1 MSDILVN
8 SEIILANAELFYV
21 IERMTEKEVA
31 QQVGVHER
39 TIRRWKK
46 EHNWDVKKDQYFQTA
61 SLFHKEMYNFARKL
75 MISIEY
81 DLDNGNE
88 INSSR
93 MYTFAKILP
102 LITKIKDY
110 EDNIKND
117 SNAKIPEGITPDFV
131 ELIETEI
138 LGMKPKN
145 ER

>member
-1 MSDILVN
+1 MLAN
-8 SEIILANAELFYV
+8 SEIILANAERFYV

-75 MISIEY
+75 MLSIEY

-93 MYTFAKILP
+93 MYTFTKILP

-110 EDNIKND
+110 EEHIKND

>member
-1 MSDILVN
+1 MAN
-8 SEIILANAELFYV
+8 SEIILANAERFYV

-61 SLFHKEMYNFARKL
+61 SLFHKEMYNFSRKL

>member
-1 MSDILVN
+1 MTK
-8 SEIILANAELFYV
+8 SEILLANAERFYV

-46 EHNWDVKKDQYFQTA
+46 EYNWETKKDQYFQTT

-75 MISIEY
+75 MASIEY

-88 INSSR
+88 VNSSR
-93 MYTFAKILP
+93 MYTFTKMLP

-110 EDNIKND
+110 EGNVKKDATSK
-117 SNAKIPEGITPDFV
+117 ETQGLTPDSV

-145 ER
+145 EK

>member
-1 MSDILVN
+1 MAN
-8 SEIILANAELFYV
+8 SEIILANAERFYV

-93 MYTFAKILP
+93 IHL
-102 LITKIKDY
+102 
-110 EDNIKND
+110 
-117 SNAKIPEGITPDFV
+117 GI
-131 ELIETEI
+131 
-138 LGMKPKN
+138 
-145 ER
+145 RSW

>member
-1 MSDILVN
+1 MAN
-8 SEIILANAELFYV
+8 SEIILANAERFYV

-110 EDNIKND
+110 EEHIKND

>member
-1 MSDILVN
+1 MAK
-8 SEIILANAELFYV
+8 SEILLANAERFYV

-46 EHNWDVKKDQYFQTA
+46 EYNWETKKDQYFQTT

-75 MISIEY
+75 MASIEY

-88 INSSR
+88 VNSSR
-93 MYTFAKILP
+93 MYTFTKMLP

-110 EDNIKND
+110 EENVKKDATSK
-117 SNAKIPEGITPDFV
+117 ETQGLTPDFV

>member
-1 MSDILVN
+1 MAN
-8 SEIILANAELFYV
+8 SEIILANAERFYV

-117 SNAKIPEGITPDFV
+117 SNAKIPEGLTPDFDEV
-131 ELIETEI
+131 IETEI
-138 LGMKPKN
+138 LRMKPKN

>member
-1 MSDILVN
+1 MAN
-8 SEIILANAELFYV
+8 SEIILANAERFYV

-46 EHNWDVKKDQYFQTA
+46 EHNRDVKKDQYFQTA

>member
-1 MSDILVN
+1 
-8 SEIILANAELFYV
+8 
-21 IERMTEKEVA
+21 MTEKEVA

>member
-1 MSDILVN
+1 MAN
-8 SEIILANAELFYV
+8 SEIILANAERFYV

-75 MISIEY
+75 MLSIEY

-93 MYTFAKILP
+93 MYTFTKILP

-110 EDNIKND
+110 EEHIKND

-131 ELIETEI
+131 ELIETER

>member
-1 MSDILVN
+1 MAN
-8 SEIILANAELFYV
+8 SEIILANAERFYV

-88 INSSR
+88 VNSSR

-110 EDNIKND
+110 EEHIKND

>member
-1 MSDILVN
+1 MAN
-8 SEIILANAELFYV
+8 SEIILANAERFYV

-102 LITKIKDY
+102 LITKIKYY

>member
-1 MSDILVN
+1 MAN
-8 SEIILANAELFYV
+8 SEIILANAERFYV

-75 MISIEY
+75 MLSIEY

-117 SNAKIPEGITPDFV
+117 SNTKIPEGITPDFV

>member
-1 MSDILVN
+1 MAN
-8 SEIILANAELFYV
+8 SEIILANAERFYV

-110 EDNIKND
+110 EDNIKNY

>member
-1 MSDILVN
+1 MAN
-8 SEIILANAELFYV
+8 SEIILANAERFYV

-31 QQVGVHER
+31 QQGGVHER

-75 MISIEY
+75 MLSIEY

-93 MYTFAKILP
+93 MYTFTKILP

-110 EDNIKND
+110 EEHIKND

>member
-1 MSDILVN
+1 MAN
-8 SEIILANAELFYV
+8 SEIILANAERFYV

-75 MISIEY
+75 MLSIEY

-93 MYTFAKILP
+93 MYTFTKILP

-110 EDNIKND
+110 EEHIKND
-117 SNAKIPEGITPDFV
+117 SNAKFPEGITPDFV

>member
-1 MSDILVN
+1 MAN
-8 SEIILANAELFYV
+8 SEIILANAERFYV

-46 EHNWDVKKDQYFQTA
+46 EHNWDVKKDQYVQTA

-75 MISIEY
+75 MLSIEY

-93 MYTFAKILP
+93 MYTFTKILP

-110 EDNIKND
+110 EEHIKND
-117 SNAKIPEGITPDFV
+117 SNAKIPEGITPDLV

>member
-1 MSDILVN
+1 MAN
-8 SEIILANAELFYV
+8 SEIILANAERFYV

-102 LITKIKDY
+102 LIAKIKDY

-117 SNAKIPEGITPDFV
+117 SNTKIPEGITPDFV

-138 LGMKPKN
+138 LGMKPTN

>member
-1 MSDILVN
+1 MAN
-8 SEIILANAELFYV
+8 SEIILTNAERFYV

>member
-1 MSDILVN
+1 MAN
-8 SEIILANAELFYV
+8 SEIILANAERFYV

-93 MYTFAKILP
+93 MYTFTKILP

>member
-1 MSDILVN
+1 MAN
-8 SEIILANAELFYV
+8 SEIILANAERFYV

-93 MYTFAKILP
+93 MYTFTKILP

-110 EDNIKND
+110 EEHIKND

>member
-1 MSDILVN
+1 MAN
-8 SEIILANAELFYV
+8 SEIILANAERFYV

-117 SNAKIPEGITPDFV
+117 SNTKIPEGITPDFV

>member
-1 MSDILVN
+1 MAN
-8 SEIILANAELFYV
+8 SEIILANAERFYV

-46 EHNWDVKKDQYFQTA
+46 EHNWDLKKDQYFQTA

-93 MYTFAKILP
+93 MYTFTKILP

-110 EDNIKND
+110 EEHIKND

>member
-1 MSDILVN
+1 MAN
-8 SEIILANAELFYV
+8 SEIILANAERFYV

-81 DLDNGNE
+81 DLHNGNE

>member
-1 MSDILVN
+1 MTK
-8 SEIILANAELFYV
+8 SEILLANAERFYV

-46 EHNWDVKKDQYFQTA
+46 EYNWETKKDQYFQTT

-75 MISIEY
+75 MASIEY

-88 INSSR
+88 VNSSR
-93 MYTFAKILP
+93 MYTFTKMLP
-102 LITKIKDY
+102 LITKIKD
-110 EDNIKND
+110 
-117 SNAKIPEGITPDFV
+117 SEGNVKKDATSKETQGLTPDSV

-138 LGMKPKN
+138 
-145 ER
+145 

>member
-1 MSDILVN
+1 MAN
-8 SEIILANAELFYV
+8 SEIILANAERFYV

-81 DLDNGNE
+81 ALDNGNE

>member
-1 MSDILVN
+1 MAN
-8 SEIILANAELFYV
+8 SEIILANAERFYV

-75 MISIEY
+75 MLSIEY